1 MAWLNCRIFRKG
13 EEYSSQLI
21 ITEQIGN
28 LQQNNHT
35 RGEALSPFLPGNN
48 KAPRCY
54 RKKDRNYVEKTYT
67 LQELVNMNICVC
79 LISISLF
86 LLMLLF
92 P

>member
-1 MAWLNCRIFRKG
+1 MVELQDFQKRRRIFQSA
-13 EEYSSQLI
+13 Y
-21 ITEQIGN
+21 
-28 LQQNNHT
+28 NN
-35 RGEALSPFLPGNN
+35 RANPKPPAKQPYKGEALSPFLPGNN

-67 LQELVNMNICVC
+67 LQELVNMNLCVC

-86 LLMLLF
+86 LFMLLF